1 MNHEL
6 KQVDVRLKLVDK
18 EGVFS
23 MESIDTP
30 AKAVSIMA
38 PILAELDREEVCVV
52 NLDGKNHPIN
62 FNIVSIGS
70 INASLVTGREVYKS
84 AVLSNAA
91 RVILLHNYPSSSLA
105 PSREDREVTGKMMYA
120 GIFLDIELQDHII
133 VAGRT
138 GETFSMREHLPELFD
153 RKNYM
158 EPMAHVA
165 DLVREET
172 PDSEVSPVTYE
183 ILQIKDGSNGEAY
196 RFMGTRYIRQ
206 QQLPVNASDYESK
219 YKGELKPGETLDTLY
234 ERFNINRPD
243 DFTGHSL
250 SVSDVIVL
258 ESEGKKTP
266 FYVDSFGFQKLENFF
281 EERFVRTEAEKKIIS
296 DFREKTQKYFRP
308 VDGRKA
314 EEIENNVREYLH
326 KKVREQG
333 LPIQFG
339 EVLLYGSRSRGTEK
353 QTSDLDILVEYKGT
367 SREDDLFNL
376 FHEDDF
382 CIGGCKVDINP
393 IKEEKSGS
401 LTAFLQQAVY
411 FMESELA
418 FSIADRYIYIQ
429 DATEGYDYTIYDSDF
444 TELDGGV
451 YDDPEN
457 SIYEALDE
465 IVEDLKMQPD
475 TDRIKG
481 EITEES
487 KLIPINLEEFEEA
500 LERSHYVPPEVT
512 YTVAECGEF
521 HSIGRYRD
529 DIKDVQEAIELWKE
543 FQDSPLNGIPSIGIL
558 VHTPGQTD
566 LEDEQLDLL
575 SGQKIDLDMMQYYP
589 IICKEEA
596 AIEKICELIENL
608 PEVGMVEKVPER
620 ISTELLLRELDPGK
634 SLFSEEEKSLIRKY
648 GLQMKDARKTRELA
662 ECICHQDK
670 YGKQDAALVIQEAR
684 DKIEEKRLTPNTTPY
699 ILEVGGIMNVKMG

>member
-91 RVILLHNYPSSSLA
+91 RVILLHNHPSSSLA

-172 PDSEVSPVTYE
+172 PGSEVSPVTYE

-234 ERFNINRPD
+234 ERFNIYRPD

-393 IKEEKSGS
+393 IKEEKSGG
-401 LTAFLQQAVY
+401 LTAFLQQEVY

-451 YDDPEN
+451 YDDLEN

-475 TDRIKG
+475 TDRIKE

-566 LEDEQLDLL
+566 LEDEQLDML

-589 IICKEEA
+589 VIYKEEC

-608 PEVGMVEKVPER
+608 PEVGIIGKVPER
-620 ISTELLLRELDPGK
+620 ISTELLLREMDPGK

-648 GLQMKDARKTRELA
+648 GLQMKDEQKTRRLA
-662 ECICHQDK
+662 EKLCS
-670 YGKQDAALVIQEAR
+670 R
-684 DKIEEKRLTPNTTPY
+684 DKIGNQDVVLAVAKVKEEIREMQRKLQEHTIH
-699 ILEVGGIMNVKMG
+699 IL

>member
-1 MNHEL
+1 M
-6 KQVDVRLKLVDK
+6 
-18 EGVFS
+18 
-23 MESIDTP
+23 
-30 AKAVSIMA
+30 
-38 PILAELDREEVCVV
+38 
-52 NLDGKNHPIN
+52 
-62 FNIVSIGS
+62 
-70 INASLVTGREVYKS
+70 
-84 AVLSNAA
+84 
-91 RVILLHNYPSSSLA
+91 
-105 PSREDREVTGKMMYA
+105 
-120 GIFLDIELQDHII
+120 
-133 VAGRT
+133 
-138 GETFSMREHLPELFD
+138 
-153 RKNYM
+153 
-158 EPMAHVA
+158 
-165 DLVREET
+165 
-172 PDSEVSPVTYE
+172 
-183 ILQIKDGSNGEAY
+183 
-196 RFMGTRYIRQ
+196 
-206 QQLPVNASDYESK
+206 
-219 YKGELKPGETLDTLY
+219 
-234 ERFNINRPD
+234 
-243 DFTGHSL
+243 
-250 SVSDVIVL
+250 
-258 ESEGKKTP
+258 
-266 FYVDSFGFQKLENFF
+266 
-281 EERFVRTEAEKKIIS
+281 
-296 DFREKTQKYFRP
+296 
-308 VDGRKA
+308 
-314 EEIENNVREYLH
+314 
-326 KKVREQG
+326 REQG

-353 QTSDLDILVEYKGT
+353 QTSDLDVLVEYKGT
-367 SREDDLFNL
+367 SKEDDLFNL

-411 FMESELA
+411 FMESEMA

-429 DATEGYDYTIYDSDF
+429 DATEGYDCTIYDSDF

-451 YDDPEN
+451 YDNPEI

-521 HSIGRYRD
+521 HGMGWYRD
-529 DIKDVQEAIELWKE
+529 DIKDVQEAIALWKE

-575 SGQKIDLDMMQYYP
+575 SGQKIDLDMMQYYLV
-589 IICKEEA
+589 IYKEEG

-608 PEVGMVEKVPER
+608 PEVGIIGKVPER

-648 GLQMKDARKTRELA
+648 GLQMKDEQKTRRLA
-662 ECICHQDK
+662 EKLCS
-670 YGKQDAALVIQEAR
+670 R
-684 DKIEEKRLTPNTTPY
+684 DKIGNQDVVLAVAKVKEEIREMQRKLQEHTIH
-699 ILEVGGIMNVKMG
+699 IL

>member
-91 RVILLHNYPSSSLA
+91 RVILLHNHPSSSLA

-172 PDSEVSPVTYE
+172 PGSEVSPVTYE

-234 ERFNINRPD
+234 ERFNIYRPD

-393 IKEEKSGS
+393 IKEEKSGG

-451 YDDPEN
+451 YDDLEN

-566 LEDEQLDLL
+566 LEDEQLDML

-589 IICKEEA
+589 VIYKEEC

-608 PEVGMVEKVPER
+608 PEVGIIGKEPER
-620 ISTELLLRELDPGK
+620 ISTELLLREMDPGK

-648 GLQMKDARKTRELA
+648 GLQMKDEQKTRRLA
-662 ECICHQDK
+662 EKLCS
-670 YGKQDAALVIQEAR
+670 R
-684 DKIEEKRLTPNTTPY
+684 DKIGNQDVVLAVAKVKEEIREMQRKLQEHTIH
-699 ILEVGGIMNVKMG
+699 IL

>member
-91 RVILLHNYPSSSLA
+91 RVILLHNYLSSSLA

-699 ILEVGGIMNVKMG
+699 IL

>member
-91 RVILLHNYPSSSLA
+91 RVILLHNHTSSSLA

-382 CIGGCKVDINP
+382 CIGGCKVDITP

-418 FSIADRYIYIQ
+418 FSIADRYMYIQ

-684 DKIEEKRLTPNTTPY
+684 DKIEENRLTPNTTPY
-699 ILEVGGIMNVKMG
+699 IL

>member
-91 RVILLHNYPSSSLA
+91 RVILLHNHPSSSLA

-684 DKIEEKRLTPNTTPY
+684 DKIEENRLTPNTTPY
-699 ILEVGGIMNVKMG
+699 IL

>member
-1 MNHEL
+1 MKHEL

-23 MESIDTP
+23 MEPIDTP
-30 AKAVSIMA
+30 AKAVAIMA

-91 RVILLHNYPSSSLA
+91 RVIMLHNHPSSSLA

-120 GIFLDIELQDHII
+120 GSFLDIELQDHIT

-165 DLVREET
+165 DLVREEA
-172 PDSEVSPVTYE
+172 PGSEVSPVIYE
-183 ILQIKDGSNGEAY
+183 ILQIKDRSNGEAY

-206 QQLPVNASDYESK
+206 QKLLVNASDYESK
-219 YKGELKPGETLDTLY
+219 YRGELRPGETLDTLY
-234 ERFNINRPD
+234 ERFNIHRPD

-258 ESEGKKTP
+258 ESDGKKTP

-326 KKVREQG
+326 KKVREQD

-353 QTSDLDILVEYKGT
+353 QTSDLDVLVEYEGT

-376 FHEDDF
+376 FYEDDF

-401 LTAFLQQAVY
+401 LTAFLQQAAY
-411 FMESELA
+411 FMESEMA

-457 SIYEALDE
+457 SIYETLDE
-465 IVEDLKMQPD
+465 IVKDLKMQPD

-487 KLIPINLEEFEEA
+487 QLIPVNLEEFEEA

-521 HSIGRYRD
+521 HGMGRYRD
-529 DIKDVQEAIELWKE
+529 DIKDVQEAIALWKE
-543 FQDSPLNGIPSIGIL
+543 FQDSSLNGIPSIGIL

-566 LEDEQLDLL
+566 LEDEQLDL
-575 SGQKIDLDMMQYYP
+575 SSRQKIDLDMMQYYP
-589 IICKEEA
+589 VICKEEA

-608 PEVGMVEKVPER
+608 PEVGIIGKVPER

-634 SLFSEEEKSLIRKY
+634 SLFSEEEKSLIREY
-648 GLQMKDARKTRELA
+648 GLQMKDERKTRELA
-662 ECICHQDK
+662 EKLCSRDRLGNQIANVVLEDSK
-670 YGKQDAALVIQEAR
+670 KLKEKAK
-684 DKIEEKRLTPNTTPY
+684 DKIIESKKR
-699 ILEVGGIMNVKMG
+699 K

>member
-1 MNHEL
+1 MKHEL

-91 RVILLHNYPSSSLA
+91 RVILLHNHPSSSLA

-120 GIFLDIELQDHII
+120 GSFLDIELQDHII

-165 DLVREET
+165 DLVREEA
-172 PDSEVSPVTYE
+172 PGLEVSPVTYE

-206 QQLPVNASDYESK
+206 QKLPVNVSDYESK
-219 YKGELKPGETLDTLY
+219 YRGELRPGETLDTLY
-234 ERFNINRPD
+234 ERFNIHRPD

-258 ESEGKKTP
+258 ESDGKKTP

-296 DFREKTQKYFRP
+296 DFREKKQKYFRP

-326 KKVREQG
+326 KKVREQD

-339 EVLLYGSRSRGTEK
+339 EVLLYGSRSRGKEK
-353 QTSDLDILVEYKGT
+353 QTSDLDVLVEYKGT

-418 FSIADRYIYIQ
+418 FSVADRYIYIQ

-451 YDDPEN
+451 YDNPEI

-465 IVEDLKMQPD
+465 IVGDLKKQPD

-487 KLIPINLEEFEEA
+487 QLIPVNLEEFEEA
-500 LERSHYVPPEVT
+500 LERSHYVSPEVT

-521 HSIGRYRD
+521 HGMGRYRD
-529 DIKDVQEAIELWKE
+529 DIKDVQEAIALWKE

-558 VHTPGQTD
+558 VHTLGQTD

-589 IICKEEA
+589 VICKEEA

-608 PEVGMVEKVPER
+608 PEVGMIGKVPER
-620 ISTELLLRELDPGK
+620 ISTELILRELDPGK
-634 SLFSEEEKSLIRKY
+634 SLFSEEEKSLIREY
-648 GLQMKDARKTRELA
+648 GLQMKDERKTRELA
-662 ECICHQDK
+662 EKLCS
-670 YGKQDAALVIQEAR
+670 R
-684 DKIEEKRLTPNTTPY
+684 DKLGNQDVVLAVAKVKEEIREMQRKLQEHTIH
-699 ILEVGGIMNVKMG
+699 IL